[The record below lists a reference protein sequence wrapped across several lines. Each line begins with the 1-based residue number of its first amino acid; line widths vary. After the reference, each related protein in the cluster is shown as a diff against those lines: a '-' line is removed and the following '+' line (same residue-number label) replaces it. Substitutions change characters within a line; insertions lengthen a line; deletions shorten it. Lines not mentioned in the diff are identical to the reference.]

1 MGISDSK
8 EMALCRLILRI
19 SFMLVLADLAAGAE
33 VTPLDT
39 DFITGDLGESDG
51 IGSDEMLGEAQAEFL
66 EKEGGDYAGTKK
78 KLEDEI
84 KKIRD
89 GLKKKKDAAKKDYH
103 AQMKKYSKDFAKLYQ
118 PIEGKHKEALD
129 SPLGS
134 NGMQG
139 MSDMARWAYS
149 RQISTWSQMAHKK
162 IEALEIKLE
171 ENRYQHFSTA
181 VCAEVLKSGVHA
193 IGDMQYQSKKKK
205 ILEEMAA
212 QKAGLK
218 RKMSFDKADMSH
230 KLASYQLW
238 SQDSTTAA
246 MGGFMGNEDPKA
258 PRMMSDGSVSKTA
271 ASQLGELTQAAH
283 WAYAQQRTH
292 NYEVFDHQMKLLK
305 KKLENLRTQHDLTL
319 CRTGRK
325 PESPELKYR
334 LSQAK
339 NKLKQ
344 EIAKL
349 PEAGDEAK
357 DGANKG
363 QEKKEAAK
371 AEKKEEAK
379 KEEAKKEEA
388 TQLGESAT
396 EEDPHLKNQLIFEF
410 HKLIDASGGHETL
423 DERAKMWRNM
433 VADERAKEQTLRQQ
447 LGLKH

>member
-1 MGISDSK
+1 MG
-8 EMALCRLILRI
+8 
-19 SFMLVLADLAAGAE
+19 
-33 VTPLDT
+33 
-39 DFITGDLGESDG
+39 
-51 IGSDEMLGEAQAEFL
+51 
-66 EKEGGDYAGTKK
+66 
-78 KLEDEI
+78 
-84 KKIRD
+84 
-89 GLKKKKDAAKKDYH
+89 
-103 AQMKKYSKDFAKLYQ
+103 
-118 PIEGKHKEALD
+118 
-129 SPLGS
+129 
-134 NGMQG
+134 
-139 MSDMARWAYS
+139 
-149 RQISTWSQMAHKK
+149 
-162 IEALEIKLE
+162 
-171 ENRYQHFSTA
+171 
-181 VCAEVLKSGVHA
+181 
-193 IGDMQYQSKKKK
+193 
-205 ILEEMAA
+205 MAA

-218 RKMSFDKADMSH
+218 RKISFDKADMSH

-246 MGGFMGNEDPKA
+246 MGGFMGREDPKA
-258 PRMMSDGSVSKTA
+258 PRMMSDGSVSKTS

-305 KKLENLRTQHDLTL
+305 KKLENLRTHHDLTL

-388 TQLGESAT
+388 PQLGESAT